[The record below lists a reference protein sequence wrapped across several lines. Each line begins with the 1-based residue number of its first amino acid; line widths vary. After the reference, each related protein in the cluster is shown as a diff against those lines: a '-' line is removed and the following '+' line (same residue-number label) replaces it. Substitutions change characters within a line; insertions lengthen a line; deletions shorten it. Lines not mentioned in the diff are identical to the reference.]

1 MCAFGWNEQ
10 SGMLC
15 ARRQRLLRGRARSP
29 CASSFLER
37 GRHRTATCTLSLA
50 AILPVESPA
59 AHQDERQ
66 RAHFAVCS
74 SRRQTLSCGVHA
86 ATHHTHT
93 NTLSHTPAQ
102 CAQRLTSASPAVLLV
117 AHSRTP
123 QIPGAECG
131 RRGSGSAGGRLLW
144 SLRENTGKHTALTPP
159 FSHTSHFVAG
169 RRRSSVPV
177 LKNARTTA

>member
-1 MCAFGWNEQ
+1 M
-10 SGMLC
+10 
-15 ARRQRLLRGRARSP
+15 ARRQRLLRERARSP

-50 AILPVESPA
+50 AIWPVESPA

-66 RAHFAVCS
+66 CAHFAMCS
-74 SRRQTLSCGVHA
+74 SGRQTLSCGVHA

-131 RRGSGSAGGRLLW
+131 RRGSGSAAQKGPAALVVAREHSQTHCPHTTLFPHFSFRGKATTVLSSGAEERTSYRLVW
-144 SLRENTGKHTALTPP
+144 Q
-159 FSHTSHFVAG
+159 
-169 RRRSSVPV
+169 
-177 LKNARTTA
+177 